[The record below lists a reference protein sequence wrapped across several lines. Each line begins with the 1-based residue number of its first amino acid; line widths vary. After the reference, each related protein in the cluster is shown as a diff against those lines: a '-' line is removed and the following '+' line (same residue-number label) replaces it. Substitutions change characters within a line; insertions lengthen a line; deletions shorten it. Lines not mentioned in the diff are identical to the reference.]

1 MTTERVDSYF
11 LTNKQMFPDEKIMYI
26 REKMLAMDESRFGM
40 IDSITFKN
48 PTVVLII
55 SICLGW
61 LGIDRFMVGDIGLGI
76 LKLCTFGGGCIWWFI
91 DIFLTYKKAREQNFA
106 KIMTLI

>member
-1 MTTERVDSYF
+1 MTTEKVDSYF
-11 LTNKQMFPDEKIMYI
+11 LSNKQMFPDEKIMYI

-40 IDSITFKN
+40 VDSVSFKN
-48 PTVVLII
+48 PTAVLLI
-55 SICLGW
+55 SIFIGW
-61 LGIDRFMVGDIGLGI
+61 LGIDRFMLGDVGLGI
-76 LKLCTFGGGCIWWFI
+76 AKLLTVGGFGVWWII